1 MMGRSD
7 RTSGYGA
14 VGSAPALGAGGRG
27 FKSRYPDGSLSL
39 LSVSGRMPFVHQIVV
54 LPRSLIKL
62 SYLRVKGQTRH
73 DSIACVRHSSEAV
86 SLRKRIID
94 KHGLRR
100 TDRYWTP
107 SPVGYSD
114 RISKPFKRRRS
125 CGTGS
130 DGTERIPGD
139 VWRRTGLSVDRY
151 CRSQLI
157 EAVAIFVDDF
167 SGTSATAA
175 IIVKSIEQ
183 KMRSHLSVH
192 VLLATLVGMEY
203 ASARKAARAQGTL

>member
-1 MMGRSD
+1 MHQSPRCIMMGRSD
-7 RTSGYGA
+7 RTPGYGA

-130 DGTERIPGD
+130 DGSGTNS
-139 VWRRTGLSVDRY
+139 WRRVATHRTFRGSVLPFTAY
-151 CRSQLI
+151 RSGG
-157 EAVAIFVDDF
+157 DF
-167 SGTSATAA
+167 CG
-175 IIVKSIEQ
+175 
-183 KMRSHLSVH
+183 
-192 VLLATLVGMEY
+192 
-203 ASARKAARAQGTL
+203 